1 MVALCWQKQ
10 TQIAFAQRAEY
21 DSSMSDHP
29 AIVGHTKHGE
39 LTLDQLAELQ
49 PGLGTLMRDISD
61 RYWILYYAAQGGN
74 WALAAYQLRGLR
86 SLYRK
91 GATTRPKYRAMLDD
105 YAVKIFE
112 PLETQIA
119 AQNFAEF
126 DRVYRQGIDFAN
138 QLHVAS
144 RHGEVVWKLPA
155 QPPQHLD
162 LGPQK

>member
-1 MVALCWQKQ
+1 M
-10 TQIAFAQRAEY
+10 QIMPEHSA
-21 DSSMSDHP
+21 P
-29 AIVGHTKHGE
+29 VGRTKHGE

-91 GATTRPKYRAMLDD
+91 GGTTRPKYRAMLDD
-105 YAVKIFE
+105 YARKIFD
-112 PLETQIA
+112 PLQEQIG
-119 AQNFAEF
+119 AQNFAGF
-126 DRVYRQGIDFAN
+126 DRIYRQGIDYAN
-138 QLHVAS
+138 HLHVAS
-144 RHGEVVWKLPA
+144 QHGEIVWKLPP

-162 LGPQK
+162 LGSQR